1 MDSVCLSLG
10 NIGIG
15 QKCCKLIGSFKKSNC
30 RRFYLNLK
38 FEIFELGG
46 PRTVLEIDDFFLA
59 TNQNVTEVS
68 FRTNLYGFLEL

>member
-1 MDSVCLSLG
+1 MLQINWEFQKEQLSTLLP
-10 NIGIG
+10 
-15 QKCCKLIGSFKKSNC
+15 Q
-30 RRFYLNLK
+30 

-59 TNQNVTEVS
+59 TSQNVTEVS